1 MTQTKVKG
9 TLTVDHQRGVV
20 YFHAEGGFCMLRVEG
35 LPTPI
40 PDPQNEQIDVQ
51 LDPSRTYKRTD
62 GVVKDA
68 LNKMD
73 VFDRDVM
80 RPALEKR
87 KL

>member
-1 MTQTKVKG
+1 MNTKVRG
-9 TLTVDHQRGVV
+9 TLTVDHRRGVV
-20 YFHAEGGFCMLRVEG
+20 YFHAGDGQCLLRIEG

-80 RPALEKR
+80 RPAVER
-87 KL
+87 KNV